1 MSYVATRIGRSAWGF
16 QEAGAVHFT
25 PAAVPSAAAAAAA
38 AAISRR
44 ISPNLIGL
52 IGKTSFREE
61 SATSI
66 MPCGSRARP
75 QQNFSRART
84 RCLREGPARAGKREF
99 SREEPPDVDPAAAQE
114 IERRLEAPATASDD
128 GHFVDDERSRVE
140 PSRRVIRGLPNDRA
154 AGAYELNR
162 PSDAVGRTGGF
173 DHEIEGAPAGAAP
186 AFDERDVRARVL
198 QHSRAERSE
207 LSGAEHR
214 CPRLSVDRDLVQDLA
229 GRGQRLGEDRLLVGD
244 LVRHLVQVV
253 LGESQVLGV
262 RARVPEDAEHA
273 ASGAV
278 TSEAAPAPIAAPAG
292 EVDLPDDALAHP
304 RRARGSLDAADEL
317 MAGNAREAV
326 VAAPELQVGV
336 ADARRDDAHERETP
350 LGNRSPD
357 IADPCPTAFEKE
369 RLHVALVPATMLMGF
384 QVSGL
389 RSQVSRR
396 RQPLRPE
403 TR

>member
-1 MSYVATRIGRSAWGF
+1 MSYVPTRIGRSAWGF

-25 PAAVPSAAAAAAA
+25 PAAVPSTAAAATA

-66 MPCGSRARP
+66 TPCGSRARP
-75 QQNFSRART
+75 QQNFSRSRT
-84 RCLREGPARAGKREF
+84 RGLREGPARAGKREF
-99 SREEPPDVDPAAAQE
+99 GREEPPDVDPAAAQE

-173 DHEIEGAPAGAAP
+173 DHEIEGAPAGAGP
-186 AFDERDVRARVL
+186 AFEEREGPARARSL
-198 QHSRAERSE
+198 QPPRAERAE

-214 CPRLSVDRDLVQDLA
+214 RPCLSVDRDLVQDLA
-229 GRGQRLGEDRLLVGD
+229 GRGQRLGEDGLLVGD
-244 LVRHLVQVV
+244 LARHLVQVV

-384 QVSGL
+384 
-389 RSQVSRR
+389 
-396 RQPLRPE
+396 
-403 TR
+403 